1 MVVEDAARD
10 LEQLP
15 DGRIWQCVPNRQPL
29 LLGRHDAPVSQ
40 NGELLR
46 HNRLVQLQRF
56 LQFLNGAIA
65 ADEDLEDLDADRMC
79 QRPKKLSFEE
89 LKRAR
94 WHRSLP
100 SYRPQRP
107 AERLALHRARALCL
121 QRRPVSSALLYI
133 DINIDSRSGMR
144 SPESNSKVRESSK
157 KDRTWFDKGC

>member
-89 LKRAR
+89 LERAR

-107 AERLALHRARALCL
+107 RNGSPFTGRTPSASSGALSQVHY
-121 QRRPVSSALLYI
+121 YI
-133 DINIDSRSGMR
+133 SI
-144 SPESNSKVRESSK
+144 
-157 KDRTWFDKGC
+157 